1 MNHMTKEEFKQYLRD
16 EYNIAPEAHRLISNI
31 LDFVENLPL
40 DEDGK
45 YRALTDLLDCTI
57 GLSDNEIK
65 AVAL

>member
-1 MNHMTKEEFKQYLRD
+1 MKQMTKEEFKQYLRD
-16 EYNIAPEAHRLISNI
+16 EYNIAPEAHRLIGNI

-45 YRALTDLLDCTI
+45 YLALTDLLDCTI

-65 AVAL
+65 AVIL